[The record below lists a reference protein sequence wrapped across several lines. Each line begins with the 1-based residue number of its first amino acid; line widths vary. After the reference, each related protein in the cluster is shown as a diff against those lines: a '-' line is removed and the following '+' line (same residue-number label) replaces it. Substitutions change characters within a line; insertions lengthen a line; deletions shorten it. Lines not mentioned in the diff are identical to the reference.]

1 MEIRQLETFVHVAQL
16 QSFSRA
22 AEVLGYTQ
30 SAITVQIR
38 LLESELETR
47 LFDRTG
53 KRVVLTPSGKEFMEH
68 ASRILYDVNKA
79 KKSMNDDAELKN
91 PLHIGTIE
99 SLCTAKLP
107 AVLSKFREFHPKVN
121 MQVTIDTPEQLI
133 RMMEHNGLDLIYIL
147 DTPRWD
153 QNWVK
158 VMEKAEPVV
167 FVASADS
174 EFAGKTLKMEDIL
187 EEPFFLTEKNANYR
201 QALDQQLALK
211 KQALSPVLEISD
223 TAFIIRM
230 LEKNHGLSF
239 LPYLA
244 VERDIRKGRIALL
257 HVEDVEISMYRQKL
271 FPNRRQTNGKEKEQ
285 SKHKH
290 IGNPSR
296 IGKNYR
302 PVRKQICNADPHCLG
317 KIRSRCIQSCI
328 SKSVK
333 LCFFPVDTLICI
345 LSDIP

>member
-1 MEIRQLETFVHVAQL
+1 MKKFHSKREKIMEIRQLETFVHVAQL

-38 LLESELETR
+38 LLENELETR

-53 KRVVLTPSGKEFMEH
+53 KRVVLTPSGKEFMGH

-158 VMEKAEPVV
+158 VMEKA
-167 FVASADS
+167 
-174 EFAGKTLKMEDIL
+174 
-187 EEPFFLTEKNANYR
+187 
-201 QALDQQLALK
+201 
-211 KQALSPVLEISD
+211 LSPVLEISD

-257 HVEDVEISMYRQKL
+257 HVEDVEISMYRQI
-271 FPNRRQTNGKEKEQ
+271 FY
-285 SKHKH
+285 HK
-290 IGNPSR
+290 NKFKTR
-296 IGKNYR
+296 EMEEF
-302 PVRKQICNADPHCLG
+302 
-317 KIRSRCIQSCI
+317 IR
-328 SKSVK
+328 
-333 LCFFPVDTLICI
+333 LAAE
-345 LSDIP
+345 

>member
-22 AEVLGYTQ
+22 AEVLGYSQ

-38 LLESELETR
+38 LLENELETR

-53 KRVVLTPSGKEFMEH
+53 KRVLLTPSGKEFLEY

-107 AVLSKFREFHPKVN
+107 SVLGKFREFHPKVSL
-121 MQVTIDTPEQLI
+121 QVTIDTPEQLI

-187 EEPFFLTEKNANYR
+187 EEPFFPYR
-201 QALDQQLALK
+201 KERQ
-211 KQALSPVLEISD
+211 LSPGPGS
-223 TAFIIRM
+223 AA
-230 LEKNHGLSF
+230 GS
-239 LPYLA
+239 
-244 VERDIRKGRIALL
+244 
-257 HVEDVEISMYRQKL
+257 
-271 FPNRRQTNGKEKEQ
+271 
-285 SKHKH
+285 
-290 IGNPSR
+290 
-296 IGKNYR
+296 
-302 PVRKQICNADPHCLG
+302 
-317 KIRSRCIQSCI
+317 
-328 SKSVK
+328 
-333 LCFFPVDTLICI
+333 
-345 LSDIP
+345 